1 MIITLTYFQ
10 AALSSR
16 KGRLLYPLTGS
27 HAVPATH
34 ITAAHGIPLLPPV
47 AAAQPPPADNSS
59 PRATAATAEYTLSR
73 IEAKRLHIDL
83 C

>member
-16 KGRLLYPLTGS
+16 KGRLLYPLAGS
-27 HAVPATH
+27 HAVPIIH
-34 ITAAHGIPLLPPV
+34 ITAAHGTPLLPYI
-47 AAAQPPPADNSS
+47 AATQPPPADSSS

>member
-16 KGRLLYPLTGS
+16 KGRLLHPLAGS
-27 HAVPATH
+27 HAVPIIH
-34 ITAAHGIPLLPPV
+34 ITAAHGTPLLPPI
-47 AAAQPPPADNSS
+47 AATQPPTADSSS

>member
-16 KGRLLYPLTGS
+16 KGRLLYPLAGS
-27 HAVPATH
+27 HAVPIIH
-34 ITAAHGIPLLPPV
+34 ITAAHGIPLLPYI
-47 AAAQPPPADNSS
+47 AATQPPPSDSSS